1 MIYKQ
6 FQNLKLSALG
16 FGCMRLPTVDGND
29 ANVNEEEAAKL
40 IARAMEAGVNYYD
53 TAWGYHAGSSETVM
67 GRILKEYPRDS
78 FYLADKFPGYDLSNM
93 DKVEEIFDRQ
103 LEKCQVDH
111 FDFYL
116 FHNTCEMNIDA
127 YLDPKFHIYDSLMAR
142 KKAGQIKH
150 LGFSAHG
157 GLNTM
162 KRFLD
167 AYGKDMEFCQIQ
179 LNWLDW
185 GFQDAKG
192 KVALLQER
200 NIPVWVMEPLRGG
213 KLAKLADEY
222 AEKLKQLRPD
232 ESIPAWSFRFLQSL
246 PAATVILS
254 GMSSMDQVEDNLKT
268 FQEDK
273 SLSGSE
279 RKILLDIAN
288 SMTARTS
295 VPCTACRYCTT
306 HCPQGLDIPML
317 LELYNEHSFT
327 GGGFIAPMRIA
338 QLPDEKKP
346 SACVGCRSCES
357 VCPQQIKISEALASF
372 SAKLGG

>member
-1 MIYKQ
+1 M
-6 FQNLKLSALG
+6 
-16 FGCMRLPTVDGND
+16 P
-29 ANVNEEEAAKL
+29 
-40 IARAMEAGVNYYD
+40 
-53 TAWGYHAGSSETVM
+53 
-67 GRILKEYPRDS
+67 
-78 FYLADKFPGYDLSNM
+78 
-93 DKVEEIFDRQ
+93 
-103 LEKCQVDH
+103 
-111 FDFYL
+111 
-116 FHNTCEMNIDA
+116 
-127 YLDPKFHIYDSLMAR
+127 
-142 KKAGQIKH
+142 
-150 LGFSAHG
+150 
-157 GLNTM
+157 
-162 KRFLD
+162 FL
-167 AYGKDMEFCQIQ
+167 
-179 LNWLDW
+179 
-185 GFQDAKG
+185 
-192 KVALLQER
+192 VLLH
-200 NIPVWVMEPLRGG
+200 
-213 KLAKLADEY
+213 
-222 AEKLKQLRPD
+222 
-232 ESIPAWSFRFLQSL
+232 FLQSL

-372 SAKLGG
+372 AAKLGG